1 VLSIVAKLACA
12 GSAAALVCAS
22 VASAQTPAPPAADY
36 TAAGS
41 GVAVRYLGGSADD
54 ASTLSYRVGAFDGSA
69 TDWVTLFTNSGPG
82 APAVGTEFLLAGA
95 GGNPLT
101 AGSTV
106 IFRLFNE
113 TRGFAFFSGAAA
125 RNADDATHVMM
136 TAGSGQASR
145 FGGAYTLA
153 FNFEDLMGG
162 TEAPASDWDYND
174 LRFEATNLAVTPEP
188 ATVALMGAGL
198 LGLAAAA
205 RRRQVARR
213 A

>member
-1 VLSIVAKLACA
+1 MLSIAAKLACA
-12 GSAAALVCAS
+12 GSAAALACAS
-22 VASAQTPAPPAADY
+22 VASAQSPAPPAADY
-36 TAAGS
+36 TVAGGAVS
-41 GVAVRYLGGSADD
+41 VRYLGGSAQDL
-54 ASTLSYRVGAFDGSA
+54 STLSYRVGAFDGSA
-69 TDWVTLFTNSGPG
+69 ADYVTLFTNGGPG

-95 GGNPLT
+95 GGSPLSV
-101 AGSTV
+101 GSTV

-113 TRGFAFFSGAAA
+113 TRGYTFFTGAAA

-136 TAGSGQASR
+136 AAGSGQASR

-153 FNFEDLMGG
+153 FNFEDLTG
-162 TEAPASDWDYND
+162 TEAPLSDWDYDD
-174 LRFEATNLAVTPEP
+174 LRFEAANVAVTPEP

>member
-54 ASTLSYRVGAFDGSA
+54 ASTLSYRVGRVRRVGGRLRHS
-69 TDWVTLFTNSGPG
+69 VHQRRPG

-95 GGNPLT
+95 GGSPLS
-101 AGSTV
+101 AGSTGDLPPLQRDARLHLLHRV
-106 IFRLFNE
+106 RGAERRRRHARDDGRRLGPGVAFR
-113 TRGFAFFSGAAA
+113 RRVHA
-125 RNADDATHVMM
+125 RVQLRRPDGD
-136 TAGSGQASR
+136 
-145 FGGAYTLA
+145 
-153 FNFEDLMGG
+153 
-162 TEAPASDWDYND
+162 EAPLSDWDYD
-174 LRFEATNLAVTPEP
+174 DVRFEAANVAVTPEP